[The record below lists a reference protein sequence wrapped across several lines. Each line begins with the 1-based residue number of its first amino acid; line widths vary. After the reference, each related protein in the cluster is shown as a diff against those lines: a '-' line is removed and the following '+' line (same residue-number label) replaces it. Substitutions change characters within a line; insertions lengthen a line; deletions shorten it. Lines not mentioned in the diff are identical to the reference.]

1 MTLGIIAAAGREPAD
16 VIDACR
22 QRGRPV
28 FVVALEGYA
37 DPAAVAGTPHAWVR
51 LGAAGQM
58 LKLMRKAGVSEV
70 VFAGSIDHFSLQ
82 TLRPDLWTAKFIA
95 RHGPSVLRDEQRLIR
110 EIIAEIERKEGLR
123 VVDARSLL
131 SA

>member
-1 MTLGIIAAAGREPAD
+1 MTLGIIAAAGAEPAE
-16 VIDACR
+16 VIHVCR
-22 QRGRPV
+22 ARGRAI

-37 DPAAVAGTPHAWVR
+37 DPQAVAGVHHAWVR

-58 LKLMRKAGVSEV
+58 LKLMRKAGVTEV
-70 VFAGSIDHFSLQ
+70 VFAGDIDHFSLQ
-82 TLRPDLWTAKFIA
+82 TLRPDLWTATFIA
-95 RHGPSVLRDEQRLIR
+95 RHGPGLFRDEKRLIKA
-110 EIIAEIERKEGLR
+110 IVAEIERKEGLK